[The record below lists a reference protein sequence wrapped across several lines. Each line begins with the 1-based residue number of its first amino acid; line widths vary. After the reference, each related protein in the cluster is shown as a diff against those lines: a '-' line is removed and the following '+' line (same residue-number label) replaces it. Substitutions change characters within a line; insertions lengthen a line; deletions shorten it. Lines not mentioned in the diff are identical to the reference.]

1 MIKPTVLLIWGAI
14 WLFAAPHVQAKA
26 DSSTAV
32 AYRCE
37 VQAEVRYQLHACE
50 GGQPMTD
57 RDRRT
62 DAQRRDTSQ
71 AAQTDAKLARQLQ
84 RERRKLERQTQGQL
98 PAAMDSSKPKRTRST
113 HAELRPLKRQRH
125 FTAKAPKPDTPK
137 AKAKQ
142 PAD

>member
-1 MIKPTVLLIWGAI
+1 MSKPAMLLGWGAI
-14 WLFAAPHVQAKA
+14 WLFATPYVQAQAETK
-26 DSSTAV
+26 TTV

-37 VQAEVRYQLHACE
+37 AQGEVRYQRHACE

-57 RDRRT
+57 RDQRT
-62 DAQRRDTSQ
+62 DAQRQDTAQ

-84 RERRKLERQTQGQL
+84 RERRHQERQAQGQL
-98 PAAMDSSKPKRTRST
+98 PTAMDSSKPKRTRST

-142 PAD
+142 PD